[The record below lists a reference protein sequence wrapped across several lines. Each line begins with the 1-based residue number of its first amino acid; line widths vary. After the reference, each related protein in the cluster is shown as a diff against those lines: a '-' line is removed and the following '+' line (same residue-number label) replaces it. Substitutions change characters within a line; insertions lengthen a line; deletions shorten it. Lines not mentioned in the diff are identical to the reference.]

1 MNQTLRDRLVD
12 LSGTVQGADLHDRV
26 LRGSRRITLRN
37 RAIGSLATVVVL
49 VGAILAFNAVRP
61 GNEVQPPTNTPTPSA
76 TASPPSTASPSPS
89 PTASAGIDLRNATFE
104 VPAFP
109 DTQECGKGQ
118 RTFTNGVAPVKQNV
132 DLLINSMVAPVMA
145 NVDGV
150 PGDEVIV
157 ALICRFDSWAQEEV
171 IALKVAGQGQYS
183 PLGFALGTSH
193 ITLVTWEPMQVV
205 AGTVYLELTSQCNE
219 ACPNSEQ
226 QRRGFTWQ
234 GGSFKQ
240 VSGPDKFVG
249 IPAVTAI
256 DFRNTTL
263 QLFGIP
269 VGGKQWSGSVR
280 TVNGTGKGHF
290 ADSYPPST
298 TMEFTVTVGSTKL
311 GHITQPG
318 LEPDVAFVVLTLQT
332 PNGQTTVLGAFEK
345 GQASPN
351 GPANAYAVV
360 TAGDGGVTAI
370 GNVDAG
376 TADRVTVTVTTA
388 SGQESR
394 TYRHGQGGWE
404 RVS

>member
-12 LSGTVQGADLHDRV
+12 LSGEVHGADLHDQV

-61 GNEVQPPTNTPTPSA
+61 ANDVQPPTNTPSA
-76 TASPPSTASPSPS
+76 TVTSSPTASPSPS
-89 PTASAGIDLRNATFE
+89 PTASTGIDLRNATFE

-118 RTFTNGVAPVKQNV
+118 RKFTNGVAPVKQNV
-132 DLLINSMVAPVMA
+132 DLVINPIVAPVMA
-145 NVDGV
+145 DVDAT
-150 PGDEVIV
+150 PGDELIV
-157 ALICRFDSWAQEEV
+157 ALVCRFDSWAQEEV
-171 IALKVAGQGQYS
+171 IALKVAGEGQYS
-183 PLGFALGTSH
+183 PLGFVLGTSH
-193 ITLVTWEPMQVV
+193 VTLVTREPMQIV
-205 AGTVYLELTSQCNE
+205 ASTVYLELTNQCNQ

-263 QLFGIP
+263 ELFGIP

-280 TVNGTGKGHF
+280 TVNGTGTGHF

-298 TMEFTVTVGSTKL
+298 TMEFTVTVGATKL

-345 GQASPN
+345 DQASPN
-351 GPANAYAVV
+351 GPAHAYAVV
-360 TAGDGGVTAI
+360 TTGDGGVTAI

-376 TADRVTVTVTTA
+376 TTDRVTVMVSTA
-388 SGQESR
+388 SGQENR
-394 TYRHGQGGWE
+394 TYRHRQDGWE
-404 RVS
+404 RMS